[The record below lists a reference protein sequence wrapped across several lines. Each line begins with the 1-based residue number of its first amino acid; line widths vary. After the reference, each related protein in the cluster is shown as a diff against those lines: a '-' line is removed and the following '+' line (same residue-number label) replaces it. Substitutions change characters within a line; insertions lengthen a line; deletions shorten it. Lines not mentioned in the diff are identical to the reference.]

1 MNLTLSRGA
10 LVAATLAAAAQ
21 LAAQDLVVR
30 ARTIAL
36 APDAIV
42 ESSRILVRDG
52 KVALVGDEIPNEVEQ
67 RARVIDFGD
76 AFLVPGF
83 VLAHSTLGQEQDLA
97 ERAVALTPDL
107 VAKDGFDP
115 FGDALKALPKHA
127 VTSAALAPASTNV
140 AGGIASLVEPGETH
154 GHVRQDALYAKFAL
168 VQNARNPERPP
179 TSLIGAVD
187 LVRQAFA
194 DAKNG
199 ALPGPDGQALL
210 AVARGERRAFVHA
223 DQRAEILAAL
233 ALCRDLGIAPV
244 VCGGA
249 EAGDCLVELQRA
261 RASLVLAPLRPELR
275 TAQLELPAQLERS
288 GLSFCF
294 AGLPSTL
301 RTSAALAVQ
310 NGASKK
316 AALAALTRTP
326 AELCGIAT
334 THGSLRRG
342 CDADF
347 AVFSGD
353 PIDLTSRQLAVFGD
367 GILLHGA
374 LPKAATKTTS
384 KPVATTKE
392 TL

>member
-1 MNLTLSRGA
+1 MNLPSACVSR
-10 LVAATLAAAAQ
+10 LAAAAALALP
-21 LAAQDLVVR
+21 LAAQDLLLRAAHVVV
-30 ARTIAL
+30 
-36 APDAIV
+36 APDTV
-42 ESSRILVRDG
+42 LSPGRVLVREG
-52 KVALVGDEIPNEVEQ
+52 KIAFVGDEIPGEVSQ
-67 RARVIDFGD
+67 RARELDFG
-76 AFLVPGF
+76 AAYVVPGF
-83 VLAHSTLGQEQDLA
+83 VLPHTTLGQEQDLA

-107 VAKDGFDP
+107 LAKDGFDP
-115 FGDALKALPKHA
+115 FGEALQRLPHHA

-140 AGGIASLVEPGETH
+140 AGGIASLVEPALQH
-154 GHVRQDALYAKFAL
+154 GNVRQDALYAKFAL
-168 VQNARNPERPP
+168 VQNARSPERPP

-187 LVRQAFA
+187 LLRQAFA
-194 DAKNG
+194 DARTG
-199 ALPGPDGQALL
+199 ALQGPDGQALM

-233 ALCRDLGIAPV
+233 ALCKELGIAPV
-244 VCGGA
+244 LLGGA

-261 RASLVLAPLRPELR
+261 RAAVVLAPLRPELR
-275 TAQLELPAQLERS
+275 DSQLALPAQLEKS

-310 NGASKK
+310 HGTSRKT
-316 AALAALTRTP
+316 ALAALSRTP
-326 AELCGIAT
+326 AELCGIAA

-353 PIDLTSRQLAVFGD
+353 PLDLASRQVAVFGD
-367 GILLHGA
+367 GVLLHGEM
-374 LPKAATKTTS
+374 PKPAAKS
-384 KPVATTKE
+384 PAPATKE